1 MRRAAQ
7 AVRARARQA
16 VLCFD
21 PFHVVQLAT
30 NALDSVR
37 RAVWQSARRY
47 PDKALAA
54 QHQGARWALLKN
66 PTPTC
71 PDPKPKP

>member
-1 MRRAAQ
+1 MKARVSWV
-7 AVRARARQA
+7 VR
-16 VLCFD
+16 
-21 PFHVVQLAT
+21 LAT

-54 QHQGARWALLKN
+54 QYKGARWALLKN
-66 PTPTC
+66 PPPTC
-71 PDPKPKP
+71 LVAQV